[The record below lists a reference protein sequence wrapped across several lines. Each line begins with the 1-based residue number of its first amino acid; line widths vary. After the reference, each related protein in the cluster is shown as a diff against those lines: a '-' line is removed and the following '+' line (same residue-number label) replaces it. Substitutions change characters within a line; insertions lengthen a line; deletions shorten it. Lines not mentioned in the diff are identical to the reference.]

1 MMMSSIFRKPID
13 RPIEGVIKADDEA
26 ALYTEVEEY
35 VLTDE
40 VIRRLEEFLGA
51 YLHYAGA
58 NGVWISGFFGSGKSH
73 LLKMLA
79 FLLENRTV
87 DGVRV
92 LDLFLP
98 KCGQNELLK
107 ADLKRAVAIPAKSI
121 LFNIDQKADVISKQ
135 QIDALLAVF
144 VKVFDE
150 MCGYYGKQG
159 YIAQFE
165 RDLDSRGQLAAFRS
179 AYESVAGRT
188 WERGREQALLEAR
201 NVAAAYAQVTGET
214 AAAGAG
220 ILDKYRSQ
228 YKMSIEDFAEQ
239 VNAYIERQGPEFRL
253 NFCVDEVGQYIAD
266 SVKLMTNLQTIAESL
281 ATKCR
286 GRAWV
291 IVTAQED
298 MSDILGEMSQQQGT
312 DFTKIQ
318 ARFQTR
324 MKLTSANVAEVIRS
338 RLLDKNA
345 GGIDRL
351 TDVYEREQNNFRT
364 LFDFADGAQLYRNF
378 RDRDEFVRTYPF
390 VTYQFTLF
398 QLAIR
403 NLSLH
408 DAFEGRHRSVGE
420 RSMLAVFQQVVIQV
434 GEHKIGELATFDL
447 MFEGIRTALKT
458 QIQSAIQT
466 AEQNLDNPL
475 AVQVLKALFLVKYVR
490 GFKATLHNL
499 TVLMLPRF
507 DVDLLALQRRL
518 EEALNLL
525 EQQTYIQRNG
535 DVFEYLTNEEKDVE
549 QEIKNTEISTD
560 ALVEEMERLI
570 FDGIVKE
577 RKIRYADGAQDYPF
591 ARKIDDRLMGR
602 QQELA
607 IHVITPFHEHAENP
621 AVLRAQAMGR
631 DEVLLLL
638 PPNDRF
644 MRELLM
650 YKRTDKYVRQNLA
663 SAQQSSVQRI
673 LNERQV
679 QNVNRQAILR
689 TLMAEML
696 SQATVV
702 VNGQELDLT
711 SKDAPTRVVQGFQ
724 ELITRTYP
732 NLRMLRGVTYREEE
746 IARYLQPSPTL
757 YGDDS
762 ANYSEAEQELL
773 AHIQTNS
780 RSGLR
785 TTLQALVTRFERKP
799 YGWYLAAIQCT
810 LAKLCARG
818 KVEVRLDGNL
828 LEGQT
833 LEHALRNTRGFD
845 NVLLEPQIDFTP
857 AQVRQ
862 LKDFH
867 SDFFNDPPLAN
878 EAKALG
884 RETAAAMQKLGQD
897 LAALRAQAGDYPF
910 LTVLDA
916 PLAQIQAVTGRQY
929 DFYLTELARQTDA
942 LLDAKEQV
950 LDPVRHFMNGAQKE
964 IYANARRYLA
974 AQEANFPHV
983 AGDEDRQLQA
993 LLDDPQCYAGNRMT
1007 QAKSLLDGLQ
1017 AKVAA
1022 VVQAEQQ
1029 SALAKVEERWER
1041 LTGMAEFGDLT
1052 PVQQAELRR
1061 PFDELQRMLRRQTL
1075 VAVIRDTVQRFD
1087 LDDYGRQLA
1096 LMTAWSAQAR
1106 RPAPDD
1112 GDERKVIE
1120 PTPEYVLQRTLA
1132 IPFDKPWLAD
1142 EGDVDAY
1149 LAALKAAM
1157 MAVIEAGKRVQV

>member
-1 MMMSSIFRKPID
+1 MVMSSIFRKPID

-107 ADLKRAVAIPAKSI
+107 ADLKRAAAIPAKSI

-165 RDLDSRGQLAAFRS
+165 RDLDSRGQLAAFKS
-179 AYESVAGRT
+179 AYQAVAGRP

-201 NVAAAYAQVTGET
+201 NVAAAYAQVTGES
-214 AAAGAG
+214 AADGAG

-338 RLLDKNA
+338 RLLDKND

-364 LFDFADGAQLYRNF
+364 LFDFADGAQTYRNF

-420 RSMLAVFQQVVIQV
+420 RSMLAVFQQVVMQV
-434 GEHKIGELATFDL
+434 GGHKIGELATFDL

-466 AEQNLDNPL
+466 AEQNLDNLL

-507 DVDLLALQRRL
+507 DVDLLDLQRRL

-577 RKIRYADGAQDYPF
+577 RKIRYGDGAQDYPF

-696 SQATVV
+696 GQATVV

-711 SKDAPTRVVQGFQ
+711 SKDAQTRVVQGFQ

-746 IARYLQPSPTL
+746 IARCLQPSPTL
-757 YGDDS
+757 YGEDG
-762 ANYSEAEQELL
+762 ANYSEAEQEML
-773 AHIQTNS
+773 AHIQSNS

-818 KVEVRLDGNL
+818 KVEVRLDGSL
-828 LEGQT
+828 LEGPA
-833 LEHALRNTRGFD
+833 LEHALRNTRAYD

-862 LKDFH
+862 LKEFH
-867 SDFFNDPPLAN
+867 SDFFDGPPLAN

-916 PLAQIQAVTGRQY
+916 PLAQIQAVTGRPY

-950 LDPVRHFMNGAQKE
+950 LDPVRHFMSGAQKE
-964 IYANARRYLA
+964 IYASARRYLA

-983 AGDEDRQLQA
+983 AGDGGRQLQA
-993 LLDDPQCYAGNRMT
+993 LLDDPQCYTGNRMI

-1017 AKVAA
+1017 AQVAA

-1041 LTGMAEFGDLT
+1041 LIGMAEFSDLT
-1052 PVQQAELRR
+1052 PVQQADLRR
-1061 PFDELQRMLRRQTL
+1061 PFDELQRILQRQTL

-1087 LDDYGRQLA
+1087 LDGYGRQLA

-1112 GDERKVIE
+1112 SGERKVIE

-1132 IPFDKPWLAD
+1132 VPFDKPWLAD
-1142 EGDVDAY
+1142 EADVDAY

-1157 MAVIEAGKRVQV
+1157 MAVLEAGKRVQV